1 MGRKETNQAKKKQKR
16 GVASV
21 FFCLYRISYV
31 FKEKKHRTDT
41 NWTAQPRTIAGD

>member
-1 MGRKETNQAKKKQKR
+1 MGRKETNQAKKQKR

-31 FKEKKHRTDT
+31 SKEKNLEQTLIGLH
-41 NWTAQPRTIAGD
+41 NHVQ